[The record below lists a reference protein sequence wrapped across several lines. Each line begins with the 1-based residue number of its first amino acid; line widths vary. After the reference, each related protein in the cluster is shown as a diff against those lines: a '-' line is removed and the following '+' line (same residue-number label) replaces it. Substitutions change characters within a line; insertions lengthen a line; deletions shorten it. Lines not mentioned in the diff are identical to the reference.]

1 MKRQLFAATLLLSAS
16 YATAK
21 AEVIDLATVKC
32 SELATMSDTDGT
44 FLFSWLLGYMGGKND
59 KTTMDLSVMES
70 SGEAIGKYCAT
81 NPDVGV
87 LTAAAEVLGE

>member
-1 MKRQLFAATLLLSAS
+1 MKRHVFAATLLLVAN

-32 SELATMSDTDGT
+32 SELGAMSDADGT

-59 KTTMDLSVMES
+59 KTTMDLGAMES
-70 SGEAIGKYCAT
+70 TGEEIGKYCAA
-81 NPDVGV
+81 NPEVGI
-87 LTAAAEVLGE
+87 LTAATEVLGE

>member
-1 MKRQLFAATLLLSAS
+1 MKKQLFAASLLLA
-16 YATAK
+16 ANCALAK

-32 SELATMSDTDGT
+32 SELATMSETDGT

-59 KTTMDLSVMES
+59 KTTMDLADMES
-70 SGEAIGKYCAT
+70 SGEEIGKYCAA

-87 LTAAAEVLGE
+87 LTAASEVLGE

>member
-1 MKRQLFAATLLLSAS
+1 MKKQLFAAVLMLAAS
-16 YATAK
+16 HTSVK

-32 SELATMSDTDGT
+32 SELATMTESDGT

-59 KTTMDLSVMES
+59 KTTMDLSAMES
-70 SGEAIGKYCAT
+70 SGEEIGKYCAT
-81 NPDVGV
+81 NPEVGV

>member
-1 MKRQLFAATLLLSAS
+1 MKRQFIAATLLLSAS
-16 YATAK
+16 CIGAK

-32 SELATMSDTDGT
+32 SELATMSESDGT

-59 KTTMDLSVMES
+59 KTTMDLSAMES

>member
-1 MKRQLFAATLLLSAS
+1 MKRQLIAATLLLSVNYAS
-16 YATAK
+16 AK

-32 SELATMSDTDGT
+32 SELATMSETDGT

-59 KTTMDLSVMES
+59 KTTMDLSAMES

-87 LTAAAEVLGE
+87 LTAAGEVLGE

>member
-1 MKRQLFAATLLLSAS
+1 MKRQIIAAALLLSAG
-16 YATAK
+16 YTTAN

-32 SELATMSDTDGT
+32 SELATMSETDGT

-59 KTTMDLSVMES
+59 KTTMDLSAMES